1 MIAIPIWLLGHRLP
15 IAMHPVPG
23 RPMQAPAQSRACV
36 RATTP
41 SAIPANLLSGRISRP
56 STALASGLLG
66 GNLLLPTVRVL
77 VVDDYAPWMHF
88 ITVALALKPEIKVVG
103 EAQDGLTAIQKVVEL
118 KPDLVVLDIG
128 LPDMSGIQVAR
139 RILELAPTVRILF
152 LTENTTPEVVR
163 AALLTGA
170 QGYVVKSFAARELLP
185 ALEALLLDCYFVSAA
200 AAIPKVEDGAS
211 FRRLSDA

>member
-1 MIAIPIWLLGHRLP
+1 M
-15 IAMHPVPG
+15 
-23 RPMQAPAQSRACV
+23 
-36 RATTP
+36 
-41 SAIPANLLSGRISRP
+41 
-56 STALASGLLG
+56 
-66 GNLLLPTVRVL
+66 LLPTVRVL